1 MYAIKLKPLLI
12 SILIS
17 VGVGAFAGIITTG
30 TVDFYDEI
38 QLPGLSP
45 PSFVFPIVWSVLY
58 ILMGVSAYMV
68 YSSEAKSKNTALKI
82 YGVQLL
88 LNSIWPLIFFN
99 MRRCLFAFVIIVFL
113 WAMIFLM
120 MVLFWK
126 INKKAAL
133 LQIPYILWVSY
144 AAYLNISICILNN

>member
-1 MYAIKLKPLLI
+1 
-12 SILIS
+12 
-17 VGVGAFAGIITTG
+17 
-30 TVDFYDEI
+30 
-38 QLPGLSP
+38 

-99 MRRCLFAFVIIVFL
+99 M
-113 WAMIFLM
+113 
-120 MVLFWK
+120 
-126 INKKAAL
+126 
-133 LQIPYILWVSY
+133 
-144 AAYLNISICILNN
+144 